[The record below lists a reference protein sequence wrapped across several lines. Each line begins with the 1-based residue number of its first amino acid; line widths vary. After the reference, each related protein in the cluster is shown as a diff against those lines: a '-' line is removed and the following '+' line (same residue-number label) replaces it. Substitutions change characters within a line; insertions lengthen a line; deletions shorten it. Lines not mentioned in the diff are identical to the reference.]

1 VQQVFGIHSFQAP
14 DGAPVRRTAR
24 FRLGLRDNT
33 LTALA
38 EDHPPAGATVAVTS
52 DAAALRVVSLP
63 FSDPRK
69 AAQVAPFEVEGQ
81 VPYDIDE
88 AVVGQEAVATS
99 REGVR
104 LLVAVAPRT
113 HVAGLIEAQEG
124 DAPQVILPE
133 AYALYAFAR
142 RLALP
147 AEGATLVVDLRPGR
161 LLMVA
166 VSGGRWLGGRLRGL
180 NWDPG
185 APYLPEEAAAALRRA
200 AQSLLMESR
209 MGAEFRPTR
218 VVVTGEGPAVP
229 GGGVP
234 GPPSPETVQAV
245 AKALGLDALP
255 LAEVLGGVAE
265 VAGHDAAAVS
275 VHAVAVGAGLA
286 AMDGRRRMNLRS
298 GPFAL
303 FTEGDDFAL
312 RRVAGIGLGILLV
325 LGFAWGDGLVR
336 MNAAEGRLDAAKAG
350 LETQYRAV
358 FPDATRVVDPVVQ
371 AKNALDVLATRSL
384 LFGGGDLTALGV
396 LNAASEAIPASLTVD
411 VLEFSV
417 EGTRVRM
424 EAEAASFDAIDQIRD
439 QLQTRPEFTEVRIS
453 DAKASAKEGR
463 VKFRVALTLK
473 DGI

>member
-185 APYLPEEAAAALRRA
+185 APCPGRRARNWSRPWPRPWVWTRCPWRRCSGASPRWPGTTRPPCRCTPWPSGRGSRPWTGAAA
-200 AQSLLMESR
+200 
-209 MGAEFRPTR
+209 
-218 VVVTGEGPAVP
+218 
-229 GGGVP
+229 
-234 GPPSPETVQAV
+234 
-245 AKALGLDALP
+245 
-255 LAEVLGGVAE
+255 
-265 VAGHDAAAVS
+265 
-275 VHAVAVGAGLA
+275 
-286 AMDGRRRMNLRS
+286 
-298 GPFAL
+298 
-303 FTEGDDFAL
+303 
-312 RRVAGIGLGILLV
+312 
-325 LGFAWGDGLVR
+325 
-336 MNAAEGRLDAAKAG
+336 
-350 LETQYRAV
+350 
-358 FPDATRVVDPVVQ
+358 
-371 AKNALDVLATRSL
+371 
-384 LFGGGDLTALGV
+384 
-396 LNAASEAIPASLTVD
+396 
-411 VLEFSV
+411 
-417 EGTRVRM
+417 
-424 EAEAASFDAIDQIRD
+424 
-439 QLQTRPEFTEVRIS
+439 
-453 DAKASAKEGR
+453 
-463 VKFRVALTLK
+463 
-473 DGI
+473 